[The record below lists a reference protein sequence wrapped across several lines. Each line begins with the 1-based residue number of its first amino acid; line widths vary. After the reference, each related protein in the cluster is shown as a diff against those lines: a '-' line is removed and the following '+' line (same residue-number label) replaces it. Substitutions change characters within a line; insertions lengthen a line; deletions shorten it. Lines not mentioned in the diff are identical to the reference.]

1 MAGACSTCYRRW
13 RHENSCAATS
23 KVQELGRSGMTPSSL
38 PFPIGGEGH
47 RHLQKKKNTSK
58 VFGSFSFFQIYSFL
72 SFFGSL
78 FFPSLGGRFDG
89 CRSGGDG
96 DRCSGR
102 ICQCLKALVWRRSK
116 CLLGAGNGHGSVR
129 AAMFW
134 LPLDSGQGR
143 ERWVSD

>member
-1 MAGACSTCYRRW
+1 V
-13 RHENSCAATS
+13 NSCTAAS
-23 KVQELGRSGMTPSSL
+23 KAQEMSGFGMTPSSL
-38 PFPIGGEGH
+38 VFPIGGEGH

-89 CRSGGDG
+89 CRSGGDSG
-96 DRCSGR
+96 RCSGR

-116 CLLGAGNGHGSVR
+116 CLLAPGNGHGSVGGT
-129 AAMFW
+129 MFW

>member
-1 MAGACSTCYRRW
+1 VGSST
-13 RHENSCAATS
+13 AAS
-23 KVQELGRSGMTPSSL
+23 KAQEMGGSGMTPSSL
-38 PFPIGGEGH
+38 LFPIGGEGH
-47 RHLQKKKNTSK
+47 RHLQKKKNTRKFLVLSP
-58 VFGSFSFFQIYSFL
+58 FFQIYSFV

-96 DRCSGR
+96 GRCSGR